1 MTEKEIYY
9 FKTVADEKS
18 ISGAAK
24 KLYVAQPS
32 LSQYIKRI
40 ETNLKTPLFSRTA
53 TGLTLTFAGERYYRM
68 ASQILKIYGDF
79 ETEISD
85 INEMRTGRIHIGI
98 TSHLGTLLLPKL
110 LSRFSAL
117 CPCVEIQITEETSDI
132 LEQLLSCGKL
142 DMVIMH
148 APKIIENPGI
158 EYDFLSRDPFLIV
171 TSKSLALSHLTDCI
185 SPDGLPLLDI
195 RGLKD
200 ERLITLP
207 ASQRIRQ
214 VTDLI
219 LRKADIVNPNIYLTV
234 KNFATAQL
242 LAASGL
248 GYTMIP
254 AQYTTI
260 PTMHEEVM
268 LYSVPEEYEAYWDL
282 CIATLK
288 DVFLSKAD
296 MLLMKL
302 LKEHLF

>member
-1 MTEKEIYY
+1 MTEKELYY

-32 LSQYIKRI
+32 LSQFIKRI
-40 ETNLKTPLFSRTA
+40 ETGLKTSLFSRTA

-68 ASQILKIYGDF
+68 ASQVLKIYEDF

-85 INEMRTGRIHIGI
+85 ISEMRTGRIHIGI
-98 TSHLGTLLLPKL
+98 TSHLGTLLLPEL
-110 LSRFSAL
+110 LSRFASL
-117 CPCVEIQITEETSDI
+117 CPFVEMQVTEETSDV

-171 TSKSLALSHLTDCI
+171 TSKNHALPHLTEYV
-185 SPDGLPLLDI
+185 SPDGLPLLDV
-195 RGLKD
+195 RGLKE

-207 ASQRIRQ
+207 PSQRIRQ

-219 LRKADIVNPNIYLTV
+219 LKKADILNPDIYLTV

-242 LAASGL
+242 LAAAGL

-260 PTMHEEVM
+260 PAMQNDAL
-268 LYSVPEEYEAYWDL
+268 LYAVPEEYEAYWDL

-288 DVFLSKAD
+288 DAFISKAD
-296 MLLMKL
+296 MLLIKL
-302 LKEHLF
+302 LKEHCF